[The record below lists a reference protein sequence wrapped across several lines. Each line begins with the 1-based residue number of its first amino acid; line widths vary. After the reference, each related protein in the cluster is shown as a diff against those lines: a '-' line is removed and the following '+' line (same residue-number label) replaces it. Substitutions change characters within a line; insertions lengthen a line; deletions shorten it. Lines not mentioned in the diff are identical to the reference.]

1 MRKPMDWFLYDNGL
15 RHESIKMKKVKGH
28 ANFGQVTLTAKL
40 IGVMME
46 ITKEINKGSVI
57 IINDL
62 TRLSPIKKYTAF
74 STFYTSKTVSYSIFF
89 NLFFSKKSS
98 SFSTFDTS

>member
-1 MRKPMDWFLYDNGL
+1 MRKSMDWFLYDNGL
-15 RHESIKMKKVKGH
+15 RHESIKMKKVTGY

-74 STFYTSKTVSYSIFF
+74 STF
-89 NLFFSKKSS
+89 
-98 SFSTFDTS
+98 